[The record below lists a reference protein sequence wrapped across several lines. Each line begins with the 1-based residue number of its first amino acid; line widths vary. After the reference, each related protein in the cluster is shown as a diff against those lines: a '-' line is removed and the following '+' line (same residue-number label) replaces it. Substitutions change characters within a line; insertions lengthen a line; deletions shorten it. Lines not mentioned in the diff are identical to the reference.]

1 MKLFFRIGPFPWLQI
16 FEQTLVIGSCIEK
29 GDHCDD
35 DNHSNYTQFTTNVPY
50 VFTNDWYDN
59 RSTDY
64 CVYYMGGDRS
74 GKARVDTLFLINSF
88 DESKFDLS
96 GVEEG
101 TSVKALIEID
111 AVQTNRYPQLWNIEK
126 LPWE

>member
-1 MKLFFRIGPFPWLQI
+1 
-16 FEQTLVIGSCIEK
+16 
-29 GDHCDD
+29 
-35 DNHSNYTQFTTNVPY
+35 
-50 VFTNDWYDN
+50 
-59 RSTDY
+59 
-64 CVYYMGGDRS
+64 MGGDRS